1 MTAAK
6 RHDALEYSAAD
17 PFEGRKMSL
26 LGRSAALAA
35 LALAAFL
42 AVGCGETVIDDAK
55 TEAAIEENLRKS
67 VGQKVSSV
75 ECPSGVEVKS
85 GKTFDCTVSLAGGKK
100 ETATLKIL
108 NSDADVEVTNLKA
121 NK

>member
-1 MTAAK
+1 M
-6 RHDALEYSAAD
+6 R
-17 PFEGRKMSL
+17 L
-26 LGRSAALAA
+26 LVRTGAV
-35 LALAAFL
+35 LALPLLAFL

-55 TEAAIEENLRKS
+55 TEAAIEQNLEDS

-75 ECPSGVEVKS
+75 DCPSGVEVEPDA
-85 GKTFDCTVSLAGGKK
+85 TFDCMVTLADGKE

-108 NSDADVEVTNLKA
+108 NEDADVEVTDLKP